1 VWPTCKCGC
10 GQKVKWSYGKKGF
23 VEFSQGHQSRVKN
36 NWGHNKKA
44 QEKSAETRRKQYECG
59 ERKVWNEG
67 LTKESDDRV
76 KLNAIKSSI
85 SINSNA
91 DEIHRRSEYM
101 KYQRKVGKIKILHG
115 PDHSQ
120 WKGGVSEINILART
134 NRRLYDEWK
143 YPILVRDEFKCKD
156 CGNVNGQL
164 HVHHDIETMGEIVK
178 KHTPDE
184 YDITDFEFKKSIADK
199 IVDYH
204 IKNNVSGKT
213 LCNKCHG
220 SYHPSL
226 NF

>member
-59 ERKVWNEG
+59 ERKVWNDG
-67 LTKESDDRV
+67 LTCDDPRV
-76 KLNAIKSSI
+76 SNYGRLVSKSFDEQKRTEYSERMKRNR
-85 SINSNA
+85 INGT
-91 DEIHRRSEYM
+91 
-101 KYQRKVGKIKILHG
+101 VPTLHG

-164 HVHHDIETMGEIVK
+164 HVHHDIETMSEIVQ